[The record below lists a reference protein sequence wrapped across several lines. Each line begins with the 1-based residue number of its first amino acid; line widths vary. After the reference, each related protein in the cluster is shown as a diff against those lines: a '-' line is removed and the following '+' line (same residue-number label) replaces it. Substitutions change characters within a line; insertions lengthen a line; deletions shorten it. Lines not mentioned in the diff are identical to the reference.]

1 MAPEAVERAVGVYRR
16 RLMKSGMVAPAGHGR
31 LDFALSA
38 ARLWI
43 RGLDEYPLLCETLQL
58 SDRGPVG
65 FAKPEP
71 REDPES

>member
-1 MAPEAVERAVGVYRR
+1 MGVYRR

-43 RGLDEYPLLCETLQL
+43 RGLDEYPLLCETLRL

-65 FAKPEP
+65 FARPTLGT
-71 REDPES
+71 DPDG